1 MYRII
6 NLVYY
11 TQDNVTLHK
20 YCWICVCVCLLCV
33 CVCVSGVHVQAWT
46 HTLNYYYVSFP
57 VVSYQSD
64 QVSIVVTR
72 PLSLVHS
79 YN

>member
-11 TQDNVTLHK
+11 TQDNVTVHK
-20 YCWICVCVCLLCV
+20 HCWIFVCVCVCFV
-33 CVCVSGVHVQAWT
+33 CVCVSSVHVQARM

-64 QVSIVVTR
+64 QVSIVVMR

>member
-11 TQDNVTLHK
+11 TQDNVIVHK
-20 YCWICVCVCLLCV
+20 YCLICVCVLALCV
-33 CVCVSGVHVQAWT
+33 CVSSVHVQARM